1 MTLNKKKIVLAGV
14 AFTLSALSSA
24 MFAGGFQLYEQDAD
38 TLGTYHA
45 GMAATADTAATE
57 FNNPAGMIRLKHT
70 AISIGATQVALS
82 TSFRGHVSDVVLPIA
97 LLNAQGTGDTN
108 NLVPN
113 IHLVVPFNFENH
125 DGAFGFGVNVTFG
138 LSTNYPNSTI
148 GGAGTNPEDDNFI
161 GLGGTKTSLSV
172 INIGPSLAFAI
183 TPTVSVGAGIDFMY
197 GQADYNG
204 DIILDTFK
212 PMTTIDENYTNHLT
226 GTGWGYNLGALYQ
239 PSSMT
244 RFGLTYRSSVNI
256 HATGPS
262 EAYNLKTG
270 IPVATSTTA
279 NANLSLP
286 GNLTFSAYHDMSSR
300 WSIMS
305 TVMYTQWSEFQSLT
319 INDVSILPFGKE
331 GVSITENYD
340 YKNTWMS
347 SIGTQYWFTTNNALS
362 VGFGVDQT
370 PTINDHRDIRL
381 PDGNRWAASAGLKHK
396 FNANSS
402 VSLGYAYI
410 DMGSV
415 DINNTQSSIIL
426 HQVGSSTGHA
436 NIVGLQLDYQFS

>member
-24 MFAGGFQLYEQDAD
+24 MFAGGFQLYEQDGD

-70 AISIGATQVALS
+70 AISVGATQIALS
-82 TSFRGHVSDVVLPIA
+82 TNFSGKAGLVDPFW
-97 LLNAQGTGDTN
+97 NAQGRGDTN

-125 DGAFGFGVNVTFG
+125 NGAFGFGVNVPFG
-138 LSTNYPNSTI
+138 LSSNYPSSSLTSLTSFNV
-148 GGAGTNPEDDNFI
+148 I
-161 GLGGTKTSLSV
+161 GLAGTKTSLSA

-183 TPTVSVGAGIDFMY
+183 SPQLSVGAGIDFMY

-204 DIILDTFK
+204 DIDILAFDVAH
-212 PMTTIDENYTNHLT
+212 YTNHLT
-226 GTGWGYNLGALYQ
+226 GTGWGYNVGALYQ
-239 PSSMT
+239 PSTVT
-244 RFGLTYRSSVNI
+244 RFGLAYRSSVNI
-256 HATGPS
+256 QAKGSSNLYIGKTATP
-262 EAYNLKTG
+262 EN
-270 IPVATSTTA
+270 TTEA
-279 NANLSLP
+279 NANIALP

-305 TVMYTQWSEFQSLT
+305 TVMYTQWSVLSTLA
-319 INDVSILPFGKE
+319 INNVAFDPAG
-331 GVSITENYD
+331 ITENYD
-340 YKNTWMS
+340 YKNSWMS
-347 SIGTQYWFTTNNALS
+347 SIGSQYWFTTNNAVS

-370 PTINDHRDIRL
+370 PTIDGHRDIRL

-396 FNANSS
+396 FNSNSS

-410 DMGSV
+410 NMGTTAI
-415 DINNTQSSIIL
+415 DNTKNSPVAQVVGTSS
-426 HQVGSSTGHA
+426 GHA
-436 NIVGLQLDYQFS
+436 NVVGLQLDYQFS